1 MPFSIEYFKKAGMYI
16 EKPDGLD
23 VEVDNGRVIP
33 MDSLPSGAR
42 KLLLNPGGTSHGGDF
57 NRQDS
62 AAITS
67 MLTGGIKPQDVFA
80 TFAKSPRGKHAAERK
95 PGHLD
100 DYITRTIEKAAGF
113 IGQPHANGNGTK
125 QGSINLDF
133 GKRNGTERPVGL
145 VTRKMSEIEVTKV
158 KWLWPK
164 YVPAGKITILA
175 GDPSLGKST
184 LMIDLAARITR
195 GSVMPDMQRGV
206 TGNCIIASA
215 EDTADDTILPRFL
228 AAGGVLKR
236 FEVIDEIIDDEDSP
250 ARHISFPRDLELI
263 RQKLIDTGC
272 RLMVIDPLDAFLG
285 MDVDTHKNADIRRT
299 LHPLEKVAEETGTAI
314 VILAHLKKSGQ
325 ADNAL
330 YRIGGSIGLTAA
342 ARSVLGVTE
351 ENGRRIF
358 HPLKFNL
365 VKKPSA
371 MEYQVVSVHREKS
384 ESYTWLGDDAID
396 VGGIEWVGEV
406 EYDANSKSIASDNDP
421 KTQVAIEFLTT
432 ILQES
437 GSQPSPEIYKGARST
452 SIEKAY
458 ISRAKE
464 ILNVGHKKVGDVWWW
479 TWPMPEK

>member
-1 MPFSIEYFKKAGMYI
+1 MYI
-16 EKPDGLD
+16 EKPDAA
-23 VEVDNGRVIP
+23 EVDVNHGKVIP
-33 MDSLPSGAR
+33 MDSLPERAR
-42 KLLLNPGGTSHGGDF
+42 KLLLNVGGTAYGGDF
-57 NRQDS
+57 SKQDS

-67 MLTGGIKPQDVFA
+67 MLTAGIKPADIFS
-80 TFAKSPRGKHAAERK
+80 TFAKSPRGRHAEERK
-95 PGHLD
+95 PGHFE
-100 DYITRTIEKAAGF
+100 DYLTRTIEKAAGY
-113 IGQPHANGNGTK
+113 IGQSNGHVQTSEK
-125 QGSINLDF
+125 QGSIKIDF
-133 GKRNGTERPVGL
+133 AKRDSSEKRVGL
-145 VTRKMSEIEVTKV
+145 ITRKMSDIELTKV

-164 YVPAGKITILA
+164 YIPAGKITILA

-195 GSVMPDMQRGV
+195 GALMPDNARGV

-215 EDTADDTILPRFL
+215 EDTSDDTILPRFL
-228 AAGGVLKR
+228 AAQGVTKR
-236 FEVIDEIIDDEDSP
+236 FEAIEEIVDDEDSP
-250 ARHISFPRDLELI
+250 SRHISFPRDLEMI

-272 RLMVIDPLDAFLG
+272 RLMIIDPLDAFLG
-285 MDVDTHKNADIRRT
+285 LDVDTHKNADIRRT

-351 ENGRRIF
+351 VNGKRIF

-365 VKKPSA
+365 VKKPTA
-371 MEYQVVSVHREKS
+371 MEYQVVNVHK
-384 ESYTWLGDDAID
+384 ESNTLYSWKGDTSFD
-396 VGGIEWVGEV
+396 VGGIEWIGEV
-406 EYDANSKSIASDNDP
+406 EYDPNSKSVASDNDP
-421 KTQVAIEFLTT
+421 KTQAAIDYLTT
-432 ILQES
+432 VLQES
-437 GSQPSPEIYKGARST
+437 GTQPSQDIFKGARAI

-464 ILNVGHKKVGDVWWW
+464 ILEIGHKKVGDVWWW